1 MFYAIWTTIGMYL
14 LGVIAINELIE
25 DAANKDELDE
35 WDLNPALLALQW
47 PLIAVVAIYYRLTNK
62 KDEDE

>member
-1 MFYAIWTTIGMYL
+1 MFYVIWTIIGMYL

-25 DAANKDELDE
+25 GAENQDELDE
-35 WDLNPALLALQW
+35 WELKPALLALQW

>member
-35 WDLNPALLALQW
+35 LDFDTSLLALQW